1 MHTFLDFIV
10 PFHSDSG
17 WRKNF
22 WFFFRKFNHWTKIQ
36 DFWFPEINFIFSVL
50 YCFILLVFF
59 IVWSLSIKPWPIY
72 WCLSSTLI
80 LPFSSS
86 IFSSSLCSSPTS
98 HHLLWSTL
106 LSSTLLPSTLLP
118 STLLSSLRLSA
129 LLLFPISY
137 HLLWSN
143 QLSSNLISFL
153 FFSLLFIPVTT
164 SPCRVEET
172 AWRRTV
178 LSLHIGK
185 LALLQKWKNLLKP
198 KKCFTLKG
206 KKIF

>member
-59 IVWSLSIKPWPIY
+59 IVWSLSIKPVPIY

-106 LSSTLLPSTLLP
+106 LSSTLLPSTLL
-118 STLLSSLRLSA
+118 SSLRLSA

-143 QLSSNLISFL
+143 QLSSNLISSNLISFL
-153 FFSLLFIPVTT
+153 CFTFQLRLLLAESRRQLGEERCYLST
-164 SPCRVEET
+164 SVSWLYYRN
-172 AWRRTV
+172 
-178 LSLHIGK
+178 G
-185 LALLQKWKNLLKP
+185 KNLLKP